1 MRLLDR
7 YLLREL
13 LVPFAYC
20 LAGFQIFWVAFQL
33 FNELPMFQER
43 GMSAAAIAWY
53 FLLKT
58 PDLLP
63 KVLPMALLLSLLYAL
78 TNHARHNELVAMRAA
93 GIGLWRIGAGYLAT
107 GAVLSVALLFSNEV
121 LDPVADEAAEK
132 LLLRHLSRAP
142 APAPATPSQSEWIAN
157 VNFRNESAD
166 HWWRASAFHLK
177 RGELISP
184 SVEYPAGGGTTN
196 WLAAERAVWTNGA
209 WLFLNVRLHVRRPPD
224 PDIPEIHM
232 TNRLVVTALTESPRQ
247 MQTEIKIGT
256 MTAARAA
263 KQLRFNL
270 RDLVDYRRFH
280 PRLPPDRHALV
291 ATQFHGRLAQPW
303 TCLVVVLIA
312 LPFGALTSRRNV
324 FAGVAVSVFVTVAHY
339 FLSQLGLAFGTG
351 LVLPEAIIRAT
362 PWLAELPPILCT
374 WGPNALFAALGIWAT
389 NKLR

>member
-13 LVPFAYC
+13 LVPLAYC
-20 LAGFQIFWVAFQL
+20 LAGFQIFWVSFQL

-43 GMSAAAIAWY
+43 GMSATAIAWY

-63 KVLPMALLLSLLYAL
+63 KVLPMALLLALLYAL

-93 GIGLWRIGAGYLAT
+93 GIGLWRIGAGYLGV
-107 GAVLSVALLFSNEV
+107 GALLSLGLLFSNEV
-121 LDPVADEAAEK
+121 LGPVADEAAEK
-132 LLLRHLSRAP
+132 ILIRHGARA
-142 APAPATPSQSEWIAN
+142 AAVASAQGEWIPN
-157 VNFRNESAD
+157 VNFHNESAD
-166 HWWRASAFHLK
+166 HWWRASAFHMK
-177 RGELISP
+177 RGELLSP

-196 WLAAERAVWTNGA
+196 WLSADRAVWTNGA
-209 WLFLNVRLHVRRPPD
+209 WLFLNNVRLHIRRPPD
-224 PDIPEIHM
+224 PDIPEIYI
-232 TNRLVVTALTESPRQ
+232 TNRFAVAALTESPRQ
-247 MQTEIKIGT
+247 MQTEIKVGT

-280 PRLPPDRHALV
+280 PHLPADRHALV

-303 TCLVVVLIA
+303 TCLVVVCIA

-324 FAGVAVSVFVTVAHY
+324 FAGVAVSIFLMVVHY
-339 FLSQLGLAFGTG
+339 FLTQLGLAFGTG
-351 LVLPEAIIRAT
+351 LVLPETITRLS
-362 PWLAELPPILCT
+362 PWVAELPPILCT
-374 WGPNALFAALGIWAT
+374 WGPNALFAGLGIWLT

>member
-33 FNELPMFQER
+33 SNDLALFQER
-43 GMSAAAIAWY
+43 GMSAGAIAWY

-63 KVLPMALLLSLLYAL
+63 KVLPMALLLALLYAL
-78 TNHARHNELVAMRAA
+78 THHARHNELVAMRAA
-93 GIGLWRIGAGYLAT
+93 GLGLWRIGAGYLAVGT
-107 GAVLSVALLFSNEV
+107 VLSAALFVSNEV
-121 LDPVADEAAEK
+121 LGPIADEAAER
-132 LLLRHLSRAP
+132 LLLRHTTRAAAAAP
-142 APAPATPSQSEWIAN
+142 AAGEWIAN
-157 VNFRNESAD
+157 VNFRNESSD

-177 RGELISP
+177 RGELLAP

-209 WLFLNVRLHVRRPPD
+209 WLFLNVRLHIRRPPD
-224 PDIPEIHM
+224 PDIPEIQM
-232 TNRLVVTALTESPRQ
+232 TNRLVVPVLTESPRQ
-247 MQTEIKIGT
+247 IQTEIKIGT

-270 RDLVDYRRFH
+270 RDLVEYRRFH
-280 PRLPPDRHALV
+280 PRLPGDRHALV

-303 TCLVVVLIA
+303 TCLVVVFIA

-324 FAGVAVSVFVTVAHY
+324 FAGVAASVFVMVAHY

-351 LVLPEAIIRAT
+351 VVLPEALTRAT
-362 PWLAELPPILCT
+362 PWLASVPPVLAA
-374 WGPNALFAALGIWAT
+374 WGPNALFAALGIWT
-389 NKLR
+389 THKLR

>member
-13 LVPFAYC
+13 LVPLAYC

-43 GMSAAAIAWY
+43 GMSATAIAWY

-63 KVLPMALLLSLLYAL
+63 KVLPMALLLALLYAL
-78 TNHARHNELVAMRAA
+78 THHARYNELVAMRAA
-93 GIGLWRIGAGYLAT
+93 GIGLWRISAGYLAT
-107 GAVLSVALLFSNEV
+107 GAVLSGTLLFSNEV
-121 LDPVADEAAEK
+121 LGPVADAAAEK
-132 LLLRHLSRAP
+132 LLLRHVSRSIVAAP
-142 APAPATPSQSEWIAN
+142 AQSEWMAN

-166 HWWRASAFHLK
+166 HWWRASKLHIK
-177 RGELISP
+177 RGELVSP

-196 WLAAERAVWTNGA
+196 WISAERAVWTNGT
-209 WLFLNVRLHVRRPPD
+209 WLFLNVRLHIRRPPD

-232 TNRLVVTALTESPRQ
+232 TNQLVVGALTESPRQ
-247 MQTEIKIGT
+247 MQTEIKVGT

-280 PRLPPDRHALV
+280 PRLPPDRQALV

-303 TCLVVVLIA
+303 TCLVVVFIA

-324 FAGVAVSVFVTVAHY
+324 FAGVAASVFLMVAHY
-339 FLSQLGLAFGTG
+339 FLTQLGLAFGTG
-351 LVLPEAIIRAT
+351 LVLPEVIIRAT